1 MTFPGLGMKNALQRP
16 NPVCPMSAEANRGH
30 WVIENS
36 CHYILD
42 WTFDEDRSRI
52 RTGDGPRT

>member
-1 MTFPGLGMKNALQRP
+1 
-16 NPVCPMSAEANRGH
+16 MSAEANRGH
-30 WVIENS
+30 WVIDNG
-36 CHYILD
+36 CQYILD